1 MSAGFALGAKHLQ
14 ASLDSDLFSYKTWV
28 LLGDGCMQEDVT
40 LGAASLAGHLKLSNL
55 IWYYDRN
62 AIQISGSIRRATSD
76 DEQRIFEGFGWR
88 VYRVP
93 GHDHEALRKVMSQA
107 RAETDRP
114 VLIIGDTT
122 MAKGAASLEGSHKTH
137 GEPLPAA
144 EAAATKAA
152 WKLPETEFHWPKEA
166 KDHFQR
172 NFSALEEKAKSWN
185 QRLEARLADK
195 AFASKFNGYFGNL
208 NVDSLTAIAWDTSK
222 PIATRNAFGRI
233 IEEWAFLIQ
242 GLIGGSADLEP
253 SNMTGAFAKKVG
265 DFQAETPQGRN
276 ISFGVREFT
285 MSAMCNGLALH
296 GGFVPFDATFLAF
309 ADYSRPALRLGA
321 IQKVRVIH
329 EFTHDS
335 FYLGE
340 DGPTHQP
347 IEQVMSLRAI
357 PDLMV
362 MRPADPRETEVLMKV
377 ALKNS
382 QVPVCICL
390 TRQAVPFL
398 SGSVEQSAR
407 GAWTV
412 KEAAKPDLVLF
423 ATGSEVGLAL
433 KTAELLEKEGYA
445 KAPKVVS
452 VPCWELFFAQDK
464 AYQSQILSLDCQR
477 RVSIEAG
484 TTLGWERFVGL
495 KGLMVGIDHF
505 GASAPAG
512 DLEKEFG
519 FTPESVTKKIKNH
532 NFGI

>member
-1 MSAGFALGAKHLQ
+1 
-14 ASLDSDLFSYKTWV
+14 
-28 LLGDGCMQEDVT
+28 
-40 LGAASLAGHLKLSNL
+40 
-55 IWYYDRN
+55 
-62 AIQISGSIRRATSD
+62 
-76 DEQRIFEGFGWR
+76 
-88 VYRVP
+88 
-93 GHDHEALRKVMSQA
+93 
-107 RAETDRP
+107 
-114 VLIIGDTT
+114 
-122 MAKGAASLEGSHKTH
+122 
-137 GEPLPAA
+137 
-144 EAAATKAA
+144 
-152 WKLPETEFHWPKEA
+152 
-166 KDHFQR
+166 
-172 NFSALEEKAKSWN
+172 
-185 QRLEARLADK
+185 
-195 AFASKFNGYFGNL
+195 
-208 NVDSLTAIAWDTSK
+208 
-222 PIATRNAFGRI
+222 
-233 IEEWAFLIQ
+233 
-242 GLIGGSADLEP
+242 
-253 SNMTGAFAKKVG
+253 
-265 DFQAETPQGRN
+265 
-276 ISFGVREFT
+276 
-285 MSAMCNGLALH
+285 
-296 GGFVPFDATFLAF
+296 
-309 ADYSRPALRLGA
+309 
-321 IQKVRVIH
+321 
-329 EFTHDS
+329 
-335 FYLGE
+335 
-340 DGPTHQP
+340 
-347 IEQVMSLRAI
+347 MSLRAI

-362 MRPADPRETEVLMKV
+362 MRPADPRETEVLIKV

-398 SGSVEQSAR
+398 SGSVDQSAR